1 MVLMLLHGMGSFWV
15 YCRLYLIAS
24 VHSGLVLGLLYHN
37 TSSSRRV
44 NAFYCQEFG
53 ATFFFTGCHAFL
65 HGIKIADEGIIKH
78 FFLFYPNQLGISLQ
92 CSQEPLSQER
102 NQHPDS
108 ENY

>member
-53 ATFFFTGCHAFL
+53 ATFF
-65 HGIKIADEGIIKH
+65 
-78 FFLFYPNQLGISLQ
+78 SLVAMRF
-92 CSQEPLSQER
+92 CMVLRSPMKE
-102 NQHPDS
+102 
-108 ENY
+108 